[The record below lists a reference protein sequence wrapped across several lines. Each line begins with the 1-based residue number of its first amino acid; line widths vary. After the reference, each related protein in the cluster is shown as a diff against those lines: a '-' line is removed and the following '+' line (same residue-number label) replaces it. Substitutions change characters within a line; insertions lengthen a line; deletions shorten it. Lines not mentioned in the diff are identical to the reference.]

1 MMKARELVMAAHSDA
16 VSLLGGVADELPVP
30 IGSPRL
36 ICTRC
41 RREHA
46 RHSIAAVLR
55 YGGTLGVD
63 VLGDTSIAKLAAAI
77 AATAGKEPSRS
88 SPVRC

>member
-1 MMKARELVMAAHSDA
+1 MAAHSDA

-30 IGSPRL
+30 MGSPRL

-46 RHSIAAVLR
+46 RRSIAAVLR

-63 VLGDTSIAKLAAAI
+63 VLGDTSIAKLAATIAAI
-77 AATAGKEPSRS
+77 AGRNPAAAAL
-88 SPVRC
+88 

>member
-16 VSLLGGVADELPVP
+16 VSLLGGVADELPVSM
-30 IGSPRL
+30 GSPRL

-41 RREHA
+41 RREHT

-63 VLGDTSIAKLAAAI
+63 VLGDTSIAKLTAAI
-77 AATAGKEPSRS
+77 SGDCGERT
-88 SPVRC
+88 